1 MTTENLYW
9 VLAPDAY
16 AKLREGF
23 KRQAERERREAIERF
38 DATGWQRLLALSQRQ
53 PARLRPRLHPQKA

>member
-16 AKLREGF
+16 AQLREGF
-23 KRQAERERREAIERF
+23 KRQAERERREAVERF
-38 DATGWQRLLALSQRQ
+38 GAAGWHRLLALSRRRPVQRQ
-53 PARLRPRLHPQKA
+53 RLLRLQKA

>member
-38 DATGWQRLLALSQRQ
+38 DAAGWQRLLALSRQRPVLQ
-53 PARLRPRLHPQKA
+53 KRLLRLQKA

>member
-9 VLAPDAY
+9 VLDPDAY

-23 KRQAERERREAIERF
+23 KRQAECERREAIERF
-38 DATGWQRLLALSQRQ
+38 GATGWQRLLALSRRGPMQLQ
-53 PARLRPRLHPQKA
+53 SLLRPQKA